1 MGAVSPDRQFKV
13 IFVVVQSLS
22 HVDSFATPQTVAL
35 QAPLSMGFPS
45 QEYWIWLPFPSPG
58 NPPDP
63 GVEPGSPALHAG
75 SLLTELHAITF
86 WMHFF
91 PTHYSDGL
99 DL

>member
-1 MGAVSPDRQFKV
+1 MVQLLSCVRPFVTSGFSVRGFSRQE
-13 IFVVVQSLS
+13 
-22 HVDSFATPQTVAL
+22 
-35 QAPLSMGFPS
+35 
-45 QEYWIWLPFPSPG
+45 EYWRGLPFPSPG